1 MRLAER
7 CHEYQHR
14 PLRHVAGAQITDFY
28 MDGSGKLY
36 YFDIGDNNEGSN
48 IRVVKVNI
56 FTGVGNGT
64 VLADKPD

>member
-1 MRLAER
+1 
-7 CHEYQHR
+7 
-14 PLRHVAGAQITDFY
+14 